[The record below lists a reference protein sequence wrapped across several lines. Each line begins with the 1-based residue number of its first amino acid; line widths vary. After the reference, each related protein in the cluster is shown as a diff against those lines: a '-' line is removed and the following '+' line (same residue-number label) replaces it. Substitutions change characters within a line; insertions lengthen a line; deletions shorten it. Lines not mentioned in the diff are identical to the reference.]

1 VTAASNNARSNSL
14 AKLRR
19 EAAITSR
26 ILVMEGLLDYSGHVS
41 VRVPGKD
48 AYYIQPSTDPRSDV
62 DPDRMIM
69 VDFDGNI
76 LEGAERRPPFEIPI
90 HGEIYR
96 ARPDVNSVLH
106 CHMELAIWF
115 TMMEGVKLVPM
126 RSRAA
131 RWVSGIP
138 TSNDPTHIK
147 TREQGEILAR
157 DLGPHHA
164 ALMRAHGIVM
174 VAESAPAILVDAVH
188 FDENAKAQM
197 QVLQAGQKPVPLSR
211 QELDLLEKSEMREFH
226 VGKLWNYYLRKAEKA
241 GVISPEWAK
250 EEQA

>member
-1 VTAASNNARSNSL
+1 MNEAVSQSNSL
-14 AKLRR
+14 ARLRR

-41 VRVPGKD
+41 VRIPGRD

-62 DPDRMIM
+62 DPDRLIM

-76 LEGAERRPPFEIPI
+76 LEGHDRRPPFEIPI

-96 ARPDVNSVLH
+96 ARPDVQSIVH

-115 TMMEGVKLVPM
+115 TMMQGVTLVPM

-131 RWVSGIP
+131 RWASGIP

-147 TREQGEILAR
+147 TKKQGEILAR
-157 DLGPHHA
+157 DLGLHHA
-164 ALMRAHGIVM
+164 ALMRAHGVVL
-174 VAESAPAILVDAVH
+174 VAESAPALLVDAVH

-197 QVLQAGQKPVPLSR
+197 QVLQAGQKPLPLTPD
-211 QELDLLEKSEMREFH
+211 ELDALEKSEMREFH
-226 VGKLWNYYLRKAEKA
+226 VSKLWKYYLNKAGKA
-241 GVISPEWAK
+241 GVIPAEWV
-250 EEQA
+250 QAETV

>member
-1 VTAASNNARSNSL
+1 MNEAVSQSNSL
-14 AKLRR
+14 ARLRR
-19 EAAITSR
+19 EAAIASR

-41 VRVPGKD
+41 VRVPGRD

-62 DPDRMIM
+62 DPDRLIM

-76 LEGAERRPPFEIPI
+76 LEGHDRRPPFEIPI

-96 ARPDVNSVLH
+96 ARPDVQSIVH

-115 TMMEGVKLVPM
+115 TMMQAVTLVPM

-131 RWVSGIP
+131 RWASGIP

-147 TREQGEILAR
+147 TKEQGEILAR

-164 ALMRAHGIVM
+164 ALMRAHGVVL
-174 VAESAPAILVDAVH
+174 VAESAPALLVDAVH

-197 QVLQAGQKPVPLSR
+197 QVLQAGQKPLPLTPA
-211 QELDLLEKSEMREFH
+211 ELDALEKSEMREFH
-226 VGKLWNYYLRKAEKA
+226 VGKLWKYYLNKASKA
-241 GVISPEWAK
+241 GVIPTEWV
-250 EEQA
+250 QAETV